1 MLRLADLGRLSWGNV
16 TEHKKRSLLV
26 VVTMSVLFGL
36 LFGMN
41 FMLAGLRDTLVGV
54 DTQATD
60 GKVYIDLVYMR
71 WFSGGEEADVVE
83 VADMKTA
90 LARASEEAAQYG
102 GKALGREFYFESKD
116 GARMR
121 AVDLAVAK
129 NFISSDLADVPQD
142 KVPVLVSNTAQ
153 LTAEQRELLETTYD
167 KVGVIPHIV
176 MLDQLSLPG
185 LNPLNLV
192 LEHIQVSN
200 IYNVSTPIAIVDDG
214 SDAVKTYLEQQ
225 GFTTPTTEELVDGKD
240 GPIMVTRA
248 PKTPAEVVV
257 FGDYKAA
264 RKYYEAAQRGDV
276 AQYIKVD
283 GKYYYLEVMSAVNNP
298 VGIMSGYE
306 TAQLLLMVSQ
316 IVLAIVAVIV
326 ATLTLIHLIDD
337 DVATVALYRSL
348 GATNTDIGI
357 IYLLYL
363 LELCLMTIIASVC
376 VGLVIVLGMTLMSAQ
391 VLAKNLQEAYAQADS
406 PHISLMG
413 LSGEIW
419 WLIAMI
425 IMIAPITLALVRKR
439 FSAKHVAKKIRDIE

>member
-1 MLRLADLGRLSWGNV
+1 M
-16 TEHKKRSLLV
+16 
-26 VVTMSVLFGL
+26 
-36 LFGMN
+36 
-41 FMLAGLRDTLVGV
+41 
-54 DTQATD
+54 
-60 GKVYIDLVYMR
+60 
-71 WFSGGEEADVVE
+71 VE

-391 VLAKNLQEAYAQADS
+391 VLAKNLQEAYALADS

>member
-16 TEHKKRSLLV
+16 TEHKKRGLLV

-41 FMLAGLRDTLVGV
+41 FMFAGLRDTLVGV

-60 GKVYIDLVYMR
+60 GKVYIDLVYTR
-71 WFSGGEEADVVE
+71 RFSGGEEADVVE
-83 VADMKTA
+83 VADMKIA
-90 LARASEEAAQYG
+90 LARAGEEAAQYG
-102 GKALGREFYFESKD
+102 GEALGREFYFESKD

-142 KVPVLVSNTAQ
+142 KVPVLVSNTTQ

-167 KVGVIPHIV
+167 QVGVIPHIV

-192 LEHIQVSN
+192 LAHIQVSN
-200 IYNVSTPIAIVDDG
+200 IYNASTSIAIVDDG

-225 GFTTPTTEELVDGKD
+225 GFTTPTAEELVDGKD

-257 FGDYKAA
+257 FDDYEAA
-264 RKYYEAAQRGDV
+264 RKYYKAAQRGDV

-348 GATNTDIGI
+348 DRK
-357 IYLLYL
+357 
-363 LELCLMTIIASVC
+363 SV
-376 VGLVIVLGMTLMSAQ
+376 V
-391 VLAKNLQEAYAQADS
+391 
-406 PHISLMG
+406 
-413 LSGEIW
+413 
-419 WLIAMI
+419 
-425 IMIAPITLALVRKR
+425 
-439 FSAKHVAKKIRDIE
+439 

>member
-41 FMLAGLRDTLVGV
+41 FMFAGLRDTLVGV

-116 GARMR
+116 GAKMR

-129 NFISSDLADVPQD
+129 DFISSDLADVPQD

-153 LTAEQRELLETTYD
+153 LTAEQQELLETTYD
-167 KVGVIPHIV
+167 QVGVIPHIV

-192 LEHIQVSN
+192 LEHIQMSN

-257 FGDYKAA
+257 FDDYEAA
-264 RKYYEAAQRGDV
+264 RKYYKAAQRGDV
-276 AQYIKVD
+276 TQYIKVD

-391 VLAKNLQEAYAQADS
+391 VLAKNLQEAYALADS

-425 IMIAPITLALVRKR
+425 IMIAPITLVLVRKR
-439 FSAKHVAKKIRDIE
+439 FSAKYVAKKIRDME